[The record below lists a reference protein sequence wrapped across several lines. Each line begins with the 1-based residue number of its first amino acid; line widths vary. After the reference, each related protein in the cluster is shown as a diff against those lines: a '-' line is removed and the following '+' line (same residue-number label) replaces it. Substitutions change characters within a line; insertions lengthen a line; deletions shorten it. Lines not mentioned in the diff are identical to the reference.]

1 MNLLLLLIVPLIAS
15 LCGPLYPN
23 RVTGTP
29 VAVAGS
35 LFQLILSGIL
45 PGAYLDPA
53 AGPADG
59 TFRFQQSFDW
69 FPGIRNS
76 FSVGVDGIGIA
87 MILLTPLWFGGSPV
101 SVNIKERAEEFSFS

>member
-15 LCGPLYPN
+15 LAVLFT
-23 RVTGTP
+23 RTGSQARA

-45 PGAYLDPA
+45 LAAYLDPA

-59 TFRFQQSFDW
+59 TFRFQ
-69 FPGIRNS
+69 
-76 FSVGVDGIGIA
+76 
-87 MILLTPLWFGGSPV
+87 
-101 SVNIKERAEEFSFS
+101 